1 MKTLH
6 STAIGTHPILEDVQR
21 AVRIMRFNMDG
32 YSEFMEFN
40 YEIDLTKAETFI
52 LTQKEVKPWI
62 ISNNITMMVRDL
74 ETFQPIPNPDYIPS
88 EDIDNSHDQYLRM
101 PAFDYVHDLMMVK
114 NIPLANLM
122 TMYILEEAQDGFFNI

>member
-6 STAIGTHPILEDVQR
+6 RTEIGAHPILEDVQR

-40 YEIDLTKAETFI
+40 YEIDFSKAETLV
-52 LTQKEVKPWI
+52 LTQKEVKPWV
-62 ISNNITMMVRDL
+62 ITNRTTMFVRD
-74 ETFQPIPNPDYIPS
+74 EEFNKIPNPDYVPN
-88 EDIDNSHDQYLRM
+88 ENIDNSYDQYLKM
-101 PAFDYVHDLMMVK
+101 PAFDYVWDLMMVK

-122 TMYILEEAQDGFFNI
+122 TMYILEEAQDGFFNV

>member
-6 STAIGTHPILEDVQR
+6 KTEIGTHPILEDVQR

-40 YEIDLTKAETFI
+40 YEIDLTKTETLV
-52 LTQKEVKPWI
+52 LTQKEVKPWV
-62 ISNNITMMVRDL
+62 ISNSNTMFIRD
-74 ETFQPIPNPDYIPS
+74 EEFNKIPNPDYD
-88 EDIDNSHDQYLRM
+88 EELGNEQYLKM
-101 PAFDYVHDLMMVK
+101 PAFDYVWDLMMVK

-122 TMYILEEAQDGFFNI
+122 TMYILEEAEDGFFDI

>member
-6 STAIGTHPILEDVQR
+6 RTEIGAHPILEDVQK

-32 YSEFMEFN
+32 YSEFIEFN
-40 YEIDLTKAETFI
+40 YEIDLLKAETLV

-62 ISNNITMMVRDL
+62 ISNSTTMFIRD
-74 ETFQPIPNPDYIPS
+74 EEFNKIPNPDYD
-88 EDIDNSHDQYLRM
+88 EELGNEQYLKM
-101 PAFDYVHDLMMVK
+101 PSFDYVWDLMMVK

-122 TMYILEEAQDGFFNI
+122 TMYILEEAADGFFD